1 MSSATTGASRT
12 EAGPLLETASSS
24 QAASPQSSI
33 IACDTIAE
41 NSIEHSEVRVLKVN
55 YVFCGPSRRSDLYEC
70 LCKLQV
76 PYNFVLV
83 MILDDSTC
91 EDLLR
96 DIDRREFDVN
106 IVTPPCDTLSGKRRV
121 EDSSRP
127 QATALLEMAEGIPM
141 AA

>member
-70 LCKLQV
+70 LCELQV
-76 PYNFVLV
+76 PYNFVLLMNEFDLV
-83 MILDDSTC
+83 RGNDILDDSTF
-91 EDLLR
+91 EDLL
-96 DIDRREFDVN
+96 
-106 IVTPPCDTLSGKRRV
+106 
-121 EDSSRP
+121 
-127 QATALLEMAEGIPM
+127 
-141 AA
+141 